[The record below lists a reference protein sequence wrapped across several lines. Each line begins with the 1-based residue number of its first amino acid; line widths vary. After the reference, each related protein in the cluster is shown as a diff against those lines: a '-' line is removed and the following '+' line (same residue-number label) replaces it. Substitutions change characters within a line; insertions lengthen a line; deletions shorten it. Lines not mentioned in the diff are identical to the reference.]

1 MRRILLLAAFV
12 LTLSSMWIAL
22 TLGTVEGPPANP
34 ESPVRNII
42 YIHVPSSICALFCFV
57 VLLTG
62 SVGYLITSKA
72 GWDVL
77 AAASAEVG
85 AIFAIISNLTG
96 SIFSRAE
103 WNTWWTPSPRLI
115 FTAILLLL
123 YIVYLILRSS
133 LTTSARRKARICAV
147 FGIIAFID
155 VPMVI
160 LSARF
165 IPDIHRPGFS
175 FTSSWQRAAFM
186 LSMAATVLLGA
197 LLICLKTDILKSK
210 VRLEQESFR

>member
-12 LTLSSMWIAL
+12 LTLSSMWIAM

-62 SVGYLITSKA
+62 SVGYLITSKP

-85 AIFAIISNLTG
+85 AIFATISNLTG

-123 YIVYLILRSS
+123 YIVYLLRRTVRPESAQS
-133 LTTSARRKARICAV
+133 LES
-147 FGIIAFID
+147 
-155 VPMVI
+155 
-160 LSARF
+160 L
-165 IPDIHRPGFS
+165 
-175 FTSSWQRAAFM
+175 
-186 LSMAATVLLGA
+186 
-197 LLICLKTDILKSK
+197 
-210 VRLEQESFR
+210 RL